1 MIISKN
7 FKMAELIHL
16 NYEILS
22 VLKRFDIKLGFKDL
36 TINELCLKENINT
49 DFFIEIV
56 NSFNNKEYFPQN
68 KLREYPVNI
77 IINYLKNSHSL
88 YINKKIP
95 EIEKLIENLK
105 FNLEE
110 DKNKQ
115 LIQNFFLD
123 YKKEFTEHILRE
135 EERIYPYIITLEKNI
150 LEKKTSASFF
160 EQIKSYSI
168 IHYQSDHN
176 DVEEKLFDLKNLIIK
191 YLPPPR
197 NPEIYSSILVKLF
210 KLEKEINEHTLL
222 EEKVVIPKVLEMEK
236 QFFFEID
243 KGKIKI
249 Q

>member
-22 VLKRFDIKLGFKDL
+22 VLKRFNIQLGFGDL
-36 TINELCLKENINT
+36 TVNDVCIKENINP

-68 KLREYPVNI
+68 KLREYPVNMI
-77 IINYLKNSHSL
+77 IDYLKNSHSL
-88 YINKKIP
+88 YIDKKIP

-105 FNLEE
+105 FKLEE
-110 DKNKQ
+110 AKNKK
-115 LIQNFFLD
+115 LIQDFFLD

-150 LEKKTSASFF
+150 LERKTQRTFF
-160 EQIKSYSI
+160 EQMKSYSI
-168 IHYQSDHN
+168 VHYQSDHN

-191 YLPPPR
+191 YLPSPS
-197 NPEIYSSILVKLF
+197 NPEVYTSILVKLF

-236 QFFFEID
+236 QFFSEIEE
-243 KGKIKI
+243 GKIKI